1 MSNPV
6 RAQRLSRVGTGRRL
20 PLALLA
26 FVFSAATASGQS
38 VNSHALRGMVQ
49 AEKDAGRLSG
59 YHIAETF
66 GAVGATTSRSAT
78 HGGRESEAQA
88 ARSWA
93 EAFCASAT
101 RNFRWNRR
109 WKLVVYTQDQPHP
122 SHSCLIPTPV
132 SDLRKPSE
140 DRVTRDDD
148 GGVLIAPVDEV
159 D

>member
-6 RAQRLSRVGTGRRL
+6 RVQRLRRVGTGRRL
-20 PLALLA
+20 PLALFA
-26 FVFSAATASGQS
+26 FVFSAASAFGQTG
-38 VNSHALRGMVQ
+38 NSDDLRGMVQ
-49 AEKDAGRLSG
+49 AEKNAGRLSG

-78 HGGRESEAQA
+78 HGGRESGAQA
-88 ARSWA
+88 ARTWA

-109 WKLVVYTQDQPHP
+109 WKLVVYTQGQPHP
-122 SHSCLIPTPV
+122 SHSCLIPTPAN
-132 SDLRKPSE
+132 DPRKSSE
-140 DRVTRDDD
+140 GRVTRDDD
-148 GGVLIAPVDEV
+148 GGAGIAPVD